1 MAECKVYGRVIAVSK
16 EQVVASAQAGREP
29 FRKREIYIDCT
40 RYDPYTGTRSEYE
53 NKPLLEFNGDKTL
66 AKVNPVLD
74 SLQKDDVVAI
84 SFDLQGRKITN
95 QQGQTKYFTAIR
107 CYAIEVVRKAGQQ
120 AAAPAPAP
128 AVQSPA
134 PAQQQVQQPA
144 PAAAPQQAVNPFP
157 PAPTTQQLVDQ
168 QGNWD
173 NDLPF

>member
-16 EQVVASAQAGREP
+16 EQMVASAQAGREP

-66 AKVNPVLD
+66 AKVSPVLD

-95 QQGQTKYFTAIR
+95 QQGQTKFFTAIR
-107 CYAIEVVRKAGQQ
+107 CYAIEVIRKAGQQ
-120 AAAPAPAP
+120 AAAPAVQTPAP
-128 AVQSPA
+128 AQ
-134 PAQQQVQQPA
+134 QQQVQQPA
-144 PAAAPQQAVNPFP
+144 PAAAPQQAANPFP

>member
-95 QQGQTKYFTAIR
+95 QQGQNKFFTAIR

-128 AVQSPA
+128 AVQT

-144 PAAAPQQAVNPFP
+144 PAAAPPQAANPFP

-173 NDLPF
+173 DDLPF